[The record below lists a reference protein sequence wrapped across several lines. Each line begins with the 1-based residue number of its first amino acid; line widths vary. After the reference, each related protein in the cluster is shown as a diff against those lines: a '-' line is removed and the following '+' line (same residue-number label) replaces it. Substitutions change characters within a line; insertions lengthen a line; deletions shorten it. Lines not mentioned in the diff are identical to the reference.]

1 MAARNTPLTCS
12 GHTRPVV
19 HLAFSPM
26 QESDGTYLLVSSC
39 KDGNPMLRDW
49 RGDWVGTFVGHKGAV
64 WQTKL
69 SADSARALSGSADF
83 TAKLWDTYTGQALLS
98 LPHEHIVRTVALGPG
113 GTHGMTGGQEKKVRL
128 WDLRGE
134 KPEPSFL
141 KAPGLA
147 TAHEGTVKSV
157 IWGSEH
163 MGVSAGDDA
172 VVRWW
177 DLRTLASPVHLKLPE
192 APTSM
197 ELSIPTQ
204 TLTITHGKTV
214 SFVPLS
220 GPESGPSHQV
230 TLAHAPSSAS
240 LHPVFGD
247 RFVAGSVGDPWVR
260 VYGLEAGE
268 EREVYKGHHGPVHC
282 VEYSPDGEMYA
293 TGSED
298 GGNDPAL
305 ADDTRQVVRPLAG
318 DDERG
323 ELVTQLIPEEE
334 IRCNLYLSMHPH
346 QVLLS
351 LLAALTLVAAAPT
364 QAVLGLGDIERAT
377 PATVQTSNATLNTE
391 REETNIRVLT
401 FNCWGLRFVSQQRLA
416 RITAIADRILNA
428 SPAYDVVAL
437 QELWLKSD
445 HALIA
450 EAVASVLPYS
460 TVFYSGAFG
469 SGLSLFSRYPI
480 EQAQMHPFALAGDP
494 IDVLGGDWFVG
505 KGVAAATLSH
515 PVLGHIELLTSHMF
529 ARGGETGTVLQ
540 QAHRLIGAWEY
551 AQLIRR
557 AAELG
562 RYVIVA
568 GDFNAVDGS
577 APLEFIRAHAKVQD
591 AWWATHNLSSP
602 AVPIVFPIPKDGAA
616 TSALAAIHEH
626 GVTADSPLN
635 SWSAGKPLDAVARR
649 HLGKRLDYV
658 LYRGPDAR
666 AQYELVAGDAK
677 VVMTERMPDLG
688 VSLSDHFGVEVVLE
702 IAPAGVSTQNEPE
715 ESNAIDVDS
724 TEVLPPLPIPPPV
737 ARTRALIL
745 HDTLHVLHAA
755 IPASYAASTA
765 YLTTGIAC
773 AFSLVA
779 LAVAAG
785 AAGWG
790 PHAKQYRRR
799 VERSTSPVRAER
811 KRPRAY
817 TTPAHSQPPTPTPS
831 SEAQLSLSSSARVS
845 SPPPPALRLPF
856 LAAKSRP
863 IQAPWWIGI
872 VLVLVGALLAAAGT
886 TLLYAGVLFG
896 RWERNAIWDVID
908 QMERLSSRGGIGQ

>member
-1 MAARNTPLTCS
+1 MLCAR
-12 GHTRPVV
+12 
-19 HLAFSPM
+19 
-26 QESDGTYLLVSSC
+26 
-39 KDGNPMLRDW
+39 
-49 RGDWVGTFVGHKGAV
+49 
-64 WQTKL
+64 
-69 SADSARALSGSADF
+69 
-83 TAKLWDTYTGQALLS
+83 
-98 LPHEHIVRTVALGPG
+98 
-113 GTHGMTGGQEKKVRL
+113 
-128 WDLRGE
+128 
-134 KPEPSFL
+134 
-141 KAPGLA
+141 
-147 TAHEGTVKSV
+147 
-157 IWGSEH
+157 
-163 MGVSAGDDA
+163 
-172 VVRWW
+172 
-177 DLRTLASPVHLKLPE
+177 
-192 APTSM
+192 
-197 ELSIPTQ
+197 
-204 TLTITHGKTV
+204 
-214 SFVPLS
+214 
-220 GPESGPSHQV
+220 
-230 TLAHAPSSAS
+230 
-240 LHPVFGD
+240 
-247 RFVAGSVGDPWVR
+247 
-260 VYGLEAGE
+260 
-268 EREVYKGHHGPVHC
+268 
-282 VEYSPDGEMYA
+282 
-293 TGSED
+293 
-298 GGNDPAL
+298 
-305 ADDTRQVVRPLAG
+305 
-318 DDERG
+318 
-323 ELVTQLIPEEE
+323 
-334 IRCNLYLSMHPH
+334 
-346 QVLLS
+346 LLS
-351 LLAALTLVAAAPT
+351 LLAAGALAAAAPT
-364 QAVLGLGDIERAT
+364 QAVLGLGHSEVGGVERVPT
-377 PATVQTSNATLNTE
+377 PATVQTSNATLDTTH
-391 REETNIRVLT
+391 RDETNIRVLT

-416 RITAIADRILNA
+416 RVTAIADRILNA

-445 HALIA
+445 HALVA
-450 EAVASVLPYS
+450 EAVAPVLPYS

-515 PVLGHIELLTSHMF
+515 PTLGHIELLTSHMF

-551 AQLIRR
+551 SQLIRR

-562 RYVIVA
+562 RYVIIA

-591 AWWATHNLSSP
+591 AWWTTHNLSSP
-602 AVPIVFPIPKDGAA
+602 AVPIVFPIPKEGAA

-666 AQYELVAGDAK
+666 AEYELVASEAK

-702 IAPAGVSTQNEPE
+702 IAPAGVSTQPT
-715 ESNAIDVDS
+715 ESEFEADT
-724 TEVLPPLPIPPPV
+724 TEILPPLPIPPPV
-737 ARTRALIL
+737 SRTRALIL

-785 AAGWG
+785 AVGWG
-790 PHAKQYRRR
+790 PNAKRYRR
-799 VERSTSPVRAER
+799 VERNDTNVSPVRAER
-811 KRPRAY
+811 KRARAY
-817 TTPAHSQPPTPTPS
+817 TTPAPNHTEPPS
-831 SEAQLSLSSSARVS
+831 SPLS
-845 SPPPPALRLPF
+845 SPPPPPPPPPSALAPVLRLAF
-856 LAAKSRP
+856 LPSKSRP
-863 IQAPWWIGI
+863 IQAPWWLGI
-872 VLVLVGALLAAAGT
+872 VLVLVGGLLAAVGT

>member
-1 MAARNTPLTCS
+1 MVCAPRL
-12 GHTRPVV
+12 
-19 HLAFSPM
+19 
-26 QESDGTYLLVSSC
+26 
-39 KDGNPMLRDW
+39 
-49 RGDWVGTFVGHKGAV
+49 
-64 WQTKL
+64 
-69 SADSARALSGSADF
+69 
-83 TAKLWDTYTGQALLS
+83 LLS
-98 LPHEHIVRTVALGPG
+98 V
-113 GTHGMTGGQEKKVRL
+113 
-128 WDLRGE
+128 
-134 KPEPSFL
+134 
-141 KAPGLA
+141 
-147 TAHEGTVKSV
+147 
-157 IWGSEH
+157 
-163 MGVSAGDDA
+163 
-172 VVRWW
+172 
-177 DLRTLASPVHLKLPE
+177 
-192 APTSM
+192 
-197 ELSIPTQ
+197 
-204 TLTITHGKTV
+204 
-214 SFVPLS
+214 
-220 GPESGPSHQV
+220 
-230 TLAHAPSSAS
+230 
-240 LHPVFGD
+240 
-247 RFVAGSVGDPWVR
+247 
-260 VYGLEAGE
+260 
-268 EREVYKGHHGPVHC
+268 
-282 VEYSPDGEMYA
+282 
-293 TGSED
+293 
-298 GGNDPAL
+298 
-305 ADDTRQVVRPLAG
+305 
-318 DDERG
+318 
-323 ELVTQLIPEEE
+323 
-334 IRCNLYLSMHPH
+334 
-346 QVLLS
+346 
-351 LLAALTLVAAAPT
+351 LAASALVAAAPT
-364 QAVLGLGDIERAT
+364 QAVLGLGHSEVGGVERVPT
-377 PATVQTSNATLNTE
+377 PATVQTSNATPSATH
-391 REETNIRVLT
+391 RDETSIRVLT
-401 FNCWGLRFVSQQRLA
+401 FNVWGLRFVSQDRLA

-445 HALIA
+445 HALVA
-450 EAVASVLPYS
+450 EAVAPVLPYS

-551 AQLIRR
+551 SQLIRR
-557 AAELG
+557 AAQLG

-602 AVPIVFPIPKDGAA
+602 AVPIVFPIPKEGAA

-666 AQYELVAGDAK
+666 AEYELVASEAK

-702 IAPAGVSTQNEPE
+702 IAPAGVSTQPA
-715 ESNAIDVDS
+715 ESQAENSLTGSETNTTSEI
-724 TEVLPPLPIPPPV
+724 LPPLPIPPPV

-785 AAGWG
+785 AIGWG
-790 PHAKQYRRR
+790 PSSKRYRR
-799 VERSTSPVRAER
+799 VERSNPDNASPVRAE
-811 KRPRAY
+811 P
-817 TTPAHSQPPTPTPS
+817 
-831 SEAQLSLSSSARVS
+831 
-845 SPPPPALRLPF
+845 LRLPF
-856 LAAKSRP
+856 LPSKSRP
-863 IQAPWWIGI
+863 IQAPWWLGI
-872 VLVLVGALLAAAGT
+872 VLVLVGALLAAVGT